1 MFDLIVSFYNT
12 VLYQPLFNALIL
24 LYEYFPG
31 HDFGLAVVV
40 LTLTIRFIL
49 HPSSVQAI
57 KSQEAMSR
65 LQPKIKELQEK
76 YKDNKEQQAKE
87 LMDLYQ
93 KEKINPF
100 SGCLPL
106 LIQLPILIALYQV
119 FLQGFSNGQFHFL
132 YSFVPSPGVIDPT
145 FLGILNLAEP
155 AKILAVLAGVTQ
167 YFQSKM
173 MIAKHPAGKNEK
185 KKGNDM
191 AQMMQTQMVYFLPLF
206 TVFILWNWPAAV
218 GLYWITTSVFSIA
231 QQYFVLKSRPQLV
244 QENK

>member
-1 MFDLIVSFYNT
+1 MFDLIISFYNT

-31 HDFGLAVVV
+31 HDFGIAIIV
-40 LTLTIRFIL
+40 LTLLIRFAL
-49 HPSSVQAI
+49 YPSSAQAI
-57 KSQEAMSR
+57 KSQEAMTR

-87 LMDLYQ
+87 IMELYQ

-119 FLQGFSNGQFHFL
+119 FLKGFINGEMHFL
-132 YSFVPSPGVIDPT
+132 YSFVPSPGIINPT
-145 FLGILNLAEP
+145 FLGLLSLAEP
-155 AKILAVLAGVTQ
+155 SKILAVSAGVLQ
-167 YFQSKM
+167 FFQSKM
-173 MIAKHPAGKNEK
+173 MVAKRSVSDK

-191 AQMMQTQMVYFLPLF
+191 AQMMQTQMVYFFPFF
-206 TVFILWNWPAAV
+206 TVLILWNWPSAV
-218 GLYWITTSVFSIA
+218 GLYWVTTSAFSII
-231 QQYFVLKSRPQLV
+231 QQYFVLKSQPQLA